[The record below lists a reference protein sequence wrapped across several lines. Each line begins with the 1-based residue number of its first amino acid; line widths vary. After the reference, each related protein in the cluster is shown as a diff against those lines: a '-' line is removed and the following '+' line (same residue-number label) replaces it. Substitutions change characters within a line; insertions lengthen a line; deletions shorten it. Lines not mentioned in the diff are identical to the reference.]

1 MRNQY
6 KVLQEA
12 YEQVVEAHGL
22 QKLSDED
29 ELAIVDLYDKGI
41 LNNIPNQANQREL
54 AAMAGIHPKTVH
66 EILKKYNRL
75 GVIGTGQ
82 KMDSKGNLVASGQ
95 IYPSEEVDYINKL
108 IATKEEREVNGTYP
122 FAYSAETIANMV
134 NDHIKNYPEL
144 TVGWVPAK
152 ENTIVKI
159 YLKRYQQE
167 INRLRTDD
175 GVRTRSGRI
184 QYTPR
189 APEDALATQNKD
201 DTNIVNDPAY
211 QAGTRFGRGS
221 EQLPIKGSI

>member
-12 YEQVVEAHGL
+12 YEQVIEAHGL

-41 LNNIPNQANQREL
+41 LNNIPDQANQHKL
-54 AAMAGIHPKTVH
+54 AAMAGVSKPTIRR
-66 EILKKYNRL
+66 ILKKYNRL
-75 GVIGTGQ
+75 GIIGSKQ
-82 KMDSKGNLVASGQ
+82 KIDSNGNLVASGQ
-95 IYPSEEVDYINKL
+95 MYPPEEVDYINKL
-108 IATKEEREVNGTYP
+108 LSTKEEREVNGTYP
-122 FAYSAETIANMV
+122 FAYSADTIENMV
-134 NDHIKNYPEL
+134 NDHIKNHPEL

-152 ENTIVKI
+152 ARTITGI
-159 YLKRYQQE
+159 YINKYQQK

-175 GVRTRSGRI
+175 GVRTKTGRI

-221 EQLPIKGSI
+221 EQLPVKGSI